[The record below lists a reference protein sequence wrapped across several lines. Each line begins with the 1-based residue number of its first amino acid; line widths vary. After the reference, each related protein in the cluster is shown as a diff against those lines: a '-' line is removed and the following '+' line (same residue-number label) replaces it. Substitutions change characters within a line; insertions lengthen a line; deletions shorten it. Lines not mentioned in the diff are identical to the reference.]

1 MKSKLSKIA
10 IPFILM
16 VIIELGYYSITVPH
30 NLYGDGLNP
39 HMGLIFA
46 SGLLLGPY
54 GAIGAALGDI
64 TCNIIKGSPL
74 PIPLISGFIS
84 FAVSYLSYKLWYSKF
99 YKEEI
104 NPPILINSFSLIKFL
119 GILLVTAL
127 IFSILKPE
135 SIILLD
141 SVSGTYIDYKYFFS
155 YFNFGFLYSIIGI
168 WIARKWNYFCLPKIS
183 KPHHQ
188 LFYKITFIALIIL
201 TFIFGIDELIFN
213 ECIFSI
219 SVEFTILTILLTIML
234 TKPLSR
240 KISIPDK
247 TTSEKIMNIF
257 LITAVITL
265 FAIVLWF
272 SIDTILLENE
282 ILDNESELMIILSA
296 DIYFLIFFLPSTAV
310 LRYIENKLIKPI
322 QSLSKVKGFIHK
334 NQKIET
340 EGLLEIY
347 SPYLNEK
354 DEVGTLARNYSDLI
368 ISNNN
373 YIENIQE
380 IESEREKMKAELDIA
395 KRIQQSNLPTEP
407 IKNKSYNVFG
417 YSKPAK
423 EVGGDFYDYYEI
435 DDENL
440 AIVIGDASGKGVPAA
455 LLATTTQTLIKELLQ
470 HEKDPSTILS
480 RVNNH
485 IFQKNSETM
494 FITLWLGIYN
504 KNTNILTFSN
514 AGHDAPLIKK
524 DNKYEFLDENKG
536 IVLGILEDFE
546 FVSQKIDFI
555 DEIILYTDG
564 ITDAFNKD
572 NEIYGEKRLI
582 DFFNKNTSHDNPI
595 NNLLKDIHKFT
606 QNQEQFDDM
615 TIVILKK

>member
-265 FAIVLWF
+265 FAIVLWI
-272 SIDTILLENE
+272 SLDTILLENE
-282 ILDNESELMIILSA
+282 MLNNESELMIILSA
-296 DIYFLIFFLPSTAV
+296 DIYFLIFFVPSTAV

-615 TIVILKK
+615 TIVILRK

>member
-168 WIARKWNYFCLPKIS
+168 WIARKWNYFCLPKLS

-265 FAIVLWF
+265 FAIVLWI
-272 SIDTILLENE
+272 SLDTILLENE
-282 ILDNESELMIILSA
+282 MLNNESELMIILSA
-296 DIYFLIFFLPSTAV
+296 DIYFLIFFVPSTAV

>member
-141 SVSGTYIDYKYFFS
+141 SVSGTYIDYKYCFS

-265 FAIVLWF
+265 FAIVLWI
-272 SIDTILLENE
+272 SLDTILLENE
-282 ILDNESELMIILSA
+282 MLNNESELMIILSA
-296 DIYFLIFFLPSTAV
+296 DIYFLIFFVPSTAV

-615 TIVILKK
+615 TIVILRK

>member
-74 PIPLISGFIS
+74 PVPLISGFIS

-119 GILLVTAL
+119 GILFITAL

-168 WIARKWNYFCLPKIS
+168 WIARKWNYFCLPKLS

-213 ECIFSI
+213 E
-219 SVEFTILTILLTIML
+219 
-234 TKPLSR
+234 
-240 KISIPDK
+240 K

-310 LRYIENKLIKPI
+310 LRYIENKLINPI

-582 DFFNKNTSHDNPI
+582 GFFNKNTSYDNPI

-606 QNQEQFDDM
+606 QNSEQFDDM
-615 TIVILKK
+615 TIVILRK

>member
-16 VIIELGYYSITVPH
+16 VIIELGYYSITVQH

-127 IFSILKPE
+127 IFSLLKPE

-168 WIARKWNYFCLPKIS
+168 WIARKWNYFCLPKLS

-201 TFIFGIDELIFN
+201 TFIFGTDELIFN
-213 ECIFSI
+213 EGISNI
-219 SVEFTILTILLTIML
+219 SVEFTVLTILLTIML

-265 FAIVLWF
+265 FAIVLWI
-272 SIDTILLENE
+272 SLDTILLENE
-282 ILDNESELMIILSA
+282 ILNNESELMIILSA
-296 DIYFLIFFLPSTAV
+296 DIYFLIFFVPSTAV
-310 LRYIENKLIKPI
+310 LRYIENKLINPI

-582 DFFNKNTSHDNPI
+582 GFFNKNTSYDNPI

-606 QNQEQFDDM
+606 QNSEQFDDM
-615 TIVILKK
+615 TIVILRK

>member
-74 PIPLISGFIS
+74 PVPLISGFIS

-127 IFSILKPE
+127 IFSLLKPE

-168 WIARKWNYFCLPKIS
+168 WIARKWNYFCLPKLS

-188 LFYKITFIALIIL
+188 LFYKITFIAIIIL
-201 TFIFGIDELIFN
+201 TFIFGTDELIFN
-213 ECIFSI
+213 ECISNI
-219 SVEFTILTILLTIML
+219 SVEFTVLTILLTIML

-265 FAIVLWF
+265 FAIVLWI
-272 SIDTILLENE
+272 SLDTILLENE
-282 ILDNESELMIILSA
+282 MLTNESELMIILSA

-470 HEKDPSTILS
+470 HEKEPSTILS

-582 DFFNKNTSHDNPI
+582 DFFNKNTSYDNPI

>member
-168 WIARKWNYFCLPKIS
+168 WIARKWNYFCLPKLS

-201 TFIFGIDELIFN
+201 TFIFGTDELIFN

-265 FAIVLWF
+265 FAIVLWI
-272 SIDTILLENE
+272 SLDTILLENE
-282 ILDNESELMIILSA
+282 MLNNESELMIILSA
-296 DIYFLIFFLPSTAV
+296 DIYFLIFFVPSTAV

-572 NEIYGEKRLI
+572 NEIYGERLI

-615 TIVILKK
+615 TIVILRK

>member
-1 MKSKLSKIA
+1 
-10 IPFILM
+10 M

-265 FAIVLWF
+265 FAIVLWI
-272 SIDTILLENE
+272 SLDTILLENE
-282 ILDNESELMIILSA
+282 MLNNESELMIILSA
-296 DIYFLIFFLPSTAV
+296 DIYFLIFFVPSTAV

>member
-168 WIARKWNYFCLPKIS
+168 WIARKWNYFCLPKLS

-265 FAIVLWF
+265 FAIVLWI
-272 SIDTILLENE
+272 SLDTILLENE
-282 ILDNESELMIILSA
+282 MLNNESELMIILSA
-296 DIYFLIFFLPSTAV
+296 DIYFLIFFVPSTAV
-310 LRYIENKLIKPI
+310 LRYIENKLINPI

>member
-74 PIPLISGFIS
+74 PVPLISGFIS

-219 SVEFTILTILLTIML
+219 SVEFTVLTILLTIML

-282 ILDNESELMIILSA
+282 ILNNESELMIILSA

-615 TIVILKK
+615 TIVILRK

>member
-168 WIARKWNYFCLPKIS
+168 WIARKWNYFCLPKLS

-265 FAIVLWF
+265 FAIVLWI
-272 SIDTILLENE
+272 SLDTILLENE
-282 ILDNESELMIILSA
+282 ILNNESELMIILSA
-296 DIYFLIFFLPSTAV
+296 DIYFLIFFVPSTAV
-310 LRYIENKLIKPI
+310 LRYIENKLINPI

>member
-74 PIPLISGFIS
+74 PVPLISGFIS

-119 GILLVTAL
+119 GILFITAL

-282 ILDNESELMIILSA
+282 ILNNESELMIILSA
-296 DIYFLIFFLPSTAV
+296 DIYFLIFFVPSTAV

>member
-74 PIPLISGFIS
+74 PVPLISGFIS

-119 GILLVTAL
+119 GILFITAL

>member
-240 KISIPDK
+240 KISIPNK

-265 FAIVLWF
+265 FAIVLWI
-272 SIDTILLENE
+272 SLDTILLENE
-282 ILDNESELMIILSA
+282 MLNNESELMIILSA
-296 DIYFLIFFLPSTAV
+296 DIYFLIFFVPSTAV

-572 NEIYGEKRLI
+572 NEIYGERLI

-615 TIVILKK
+615 TIVILRK

>member
-1 MKSKLSKIA
+1 
-10 IPFILM
+10 M

-265 FAIVLWF
+265 FAIVLWI
-272 SIDTILLENE
+272 SLDTILLENE
-282 ILDNESELMIILSA
+282 MLNNESELMIILSA
-296 DIYFLIFFLPSTAV
+296 DIYFLIFFVPSTAV

-615 TIVILKK
+615 TIVILRK

>member
-1 MKSKLSKIA
+1 
-10 IPFILM
+10 M

-265 FAIVLWF
+265 FAIVLWI
-272 SIDTILLENE
+272 SLDTILLENE
-282 ILDNESELMIILSA
+282 MLNNESELMIILSA
-296 DIYFLIFFLPSTAV
+296 DIYFLIFFVPSTAV

-572 NEIYGEKRLI
+572 NEIYGERLI

-615 TIVILKK
+615 TIVILRK

>member
-74 PIPLISGFIS
+74 PVPLISGFIS

-168 WIARKWNYFCLPKIS
+168 WIARKWNYFCLPKLS

-572 NEIYGEKRLI
+572 NKIYGEKRLI
-582 DFFNKNTSHDNPI
+582 DFFNKNRSHDNPI
-595 NNLLKDIHKFT
+595 NNLLKDILKFT

>member
-240 KISIPDK
+240 KISIPNK

-265 FAIVLWF
+265 FAIVLWI
-272 SIDTILLENE
+272 SLDTILLENE
-282 ILDNESELMIILSA
+282 MLNNESELMIILSA
-296 DIYFLIFFLPSTAV
+296 DIYFLIFFVPSTAV

-546 FVSQKIDFI
+546 FVSQEIDFI

-572 NEIYGEKRLI
+572 NEIYGERLI

-615 TIVILKK
+615 TIVILRK

>member
-1 MKSKLSKIA
+1 
-10 IPFILM
+10 M

-240 KISIPDK
+240 KISIPNK

-265 FAIVLWF
+265 FAIVLWI
-272 SIDTILLENE
+272 SLDTILLENE
-282 ILDNESELMIILSA
+282 MLNNESELMIILSA
-296 DIYFLIFFLPSTAV
+296 DIYFLIFFVPSTAV

-572 NEIYGEKRLI
+572 NEIYGERLI

-615 TIVILKK
+615 TIVILRK

>member
-1 MKSKLSKIA
+1 MKSKLSKIT

-265 FAIVLWF
+265 FAIVLWI
-272 SIDTILLENE
+272 SLDTILLENE
-282 ILDNESELMIILSA
+282 MLNNESELMIILSA
-296 DIYFLIFFLPSTAV
+296 DIYFLIFFVPSTAV

-572 NEIYGEKRLI
+572 NEIYGERLI

-615 TIVILKK
+615 TIVILRK

>member
-265 FAIVLWF
+265 FAIVLWI
-272 SIDTILLENE
+272 SLDTILLENE
-282 ILDNESELMIILSA
+282 MLNNESELMIILSA
-296 DIYFLIFFLPSTAV
+296 DIYFLIFFVPSTAV

-572 NEIYGEKRLI
+572 NEIYGERLI

-615 TIVILKK
+615 TIVILRK

>member
-1 MKSKLSKIA
+1 
-10 IPFILM
+10 M

-240 KISIPDK
+240 KISIPNK

-296 DIYFLIFFLPSTAV
+296 DIYFLIFFVPSTAV

-572 NEIYGEKRLI
+572 NEIYGERLI

-615 TIVILKK
+615 TIVILRK

>member
-1 MKSKLSKIA
+1 
-10 IPFILM
+10 M

-265 FAIVLWF
+265 FAIVLWI
-272 SIDTILLENE
+272 SLDTILLENE
-282 ILDNESELMIILSA
+282 MLNNESELMIILSA
-296 DIYFLIFFLPSTAV
+296 DIYFLIFFVPSTAV

-354 DEVGTLARNYSDLI
+354 DEVGTLARNYSNLI

-615 TIVILKK
+615 TIVILRK

>member
-1 MKSKLSKIA
+1 
-10 IPFILM
+10 M

-54 GAIGAALGDI
+54 GAIGAALGDM

-168 WIARKWNYFCLPKIS
+168 WIARKWNYFCLPKLS

-201 TFIFGIDELIFN
+201 TFIFGTDELIFN
-213 ECIFSI
+213 ECISNI
-219 SVEFTILTILLTIML
+219 SVEFTVLTILLTIML

-265 FAIVLWF
+265 IAIVLWF

-504 KNTNILTFSN
+504 KNTNILT
-514 AGHDAPLIKK
+514 
-524 DNKYEFLDENKG
+524 DENKG

-572 NEIYGEKRLI
+572 NKIYGEKRLI

-595 NNLLKDIHKFT
+595 NNLLKDILKFT

>member
-74 PIPLISGFIS
+74 PVPLISGFIS

-168 WIARKWNYFCLPKIS
+168 WIARKWNYFCLPKLS

-572 NEIYGEKRLI
+572 NKIYGEKRLI